1 MGGGEEP
8 SREEIHDVS
17 TTNQEENTNAQQNV
31 ESSPNLPE
39 KPVNAE
45 EDSSKETKKILDE
58 KSNENTEGTNVEQA
72 QPEIADNAQAVSA
85 PVTETTSVVN
95 PLPGPVEAPK
105 PEDTANKDAAHEDQV
120 KFQQNLEY
128 EISIK
133 KEEAERTPLV
143 CISEDIQKL
152 YQEYEQGSDV
162 YRNKIMKLAERHN
175 KIRRCR
181 GDGNCF
187 YRAFGFAWFE
197 RILLSNNLTILRTA
211 LDSLI
216 ATKTLLK
223 SSGYQPLVYDDIYDV
238 VEEQMKAIERG
249 ERDDSMLLA
258 IFQTDDISNHIVWYL
273 RVITAAYLKK
283 YRQEYEPFLEFETE
297 MDQYCSKYVEV
308 MDQEADHI
316 HVIALTKALNVPV
329 EIAYMSGSDTMEQVN
344 FHEFYPDNEP
354 AGGNITLKPLVLLYR
369 PGHYDILY
377 RKE

>member
-1 MGGGEEP
+1 MGGGDDN
-8 SREEIHDVS
+8 SREEIHDGS
-17 TTNQEENTNAQQNV
+17 MTNQEENTNAQQNL
-31 ESSPNLPE
+31 EPSPNLPE
-39 KPVNAE
+39 KTAIAE
-45 EDSSKETKKILDE
+45 EDSSKEAKQIPEE
-58 KSNENTEGTNVEQA
+58 KPNENAEGNNVEQE
-72 QPEIADNAQAVSA
+72 QSVIADNAQAVGASA
-85 PVTETTSVVN
+85 TETISVGN
-95 PLPGPVEAPK
+95 SSTGPVEAHK
-105 PEDTANKDAAHEDQV
+105 PEDTANRDAAHEDQV

-143 CISEDIQKL
+143 CLSEDIQKL

-197 RILLSNNLTILRTA
+197 RLLLSNNSTILRAA
-211 LDSLI
+211 LDSLV
-216 ATKTLLK
+216 ATKTLLN

-258 IFQTDDISNHIVWYL
+258 IFQTDEISNHIVWYL

-329 EIAYMSGSDTMEQVN
+329 EIAYMSGSDAMEQVN
-344 FHEFYPDNEP
+344 FHEFYPDNE
-354 AGGNITLKPLVLLYR
+354 ATGGNLTLKPLVLLYR